1 MARYQ
6 TIVATLAVRV
16 PVNATG
22 DLVTAGARIVERVAT
37 VERVDDATVRG
48 LEPGLNDTT
57 VTLETRLVLV
67 GDRGEDLAV
76 VRREL
81 NEGVGVTVQEVA
93 TVEVDVELEAEA
105 DLEADAEEE
114 VDMQVVPRA

>member
-6 TIVATLAVRV
+6 TVVAKLTVRV
-16 PVNATG
+16 PVNAAG
-22 DLVTAGARIVERVAT
+22 DLVTAGARIVERTAA

-57 VTLETRLVLV
+57 VTLEARLVLV

-81 NEGVGVTVQEVA
+81 NEGVGVIVEEVA
-93 TVEVDVELEAEA
+93 TVEVELETEA

-114 VDMQVVPRA
+114 VDLQVAPRA